1 MYMIKAGIENPRH
14 PEYGSVTIT
23 FPIPETEYDKA
34 IRLLSELEIGNAA
47 DRDCRIKEIDSCAS
61 VLKKLEGS
69 CVNVDD
75 LDYLAKRLESFDSYE
90 MAQFQA
96 AVSHYGFTDMMNLN
110 NLTFCSQ
117 ESTVISDFTDLDD
130 VGRQHFLTVN
140 GSVTSDMLNRV
151 DGQRIAMELINSG
164 KGQITPYGVF
174 YENGMELR
182 QIYDGIHLPPYLYQP
197 YEAVLFLSPL
207 DRPEESEVLYFPCS
221 ALKVKRAMQ
230 RLDVDS
236 LKECIVTF
244 DELPRLRNTVQ
255 QVFDENGDLQE
266 NLESFRRL
274 TEITSCMDQE
284 RFEEFQ
290 ALLGL
295 LHPQGP
301 DDVLS
306 LAENFEFMTLEQ
318 NILSPEQLGW
328 RRAEEDFNLDLDPES
343 LFALYID
350 FEDYGADVAQRE
362 NGIFTELGYLTCSSD
377 TPEMKA
383 LLARLSQKPE
393 PVFGQ
398 DMGGM

>member
-1 MYMIKAGIENPRH
+1 MYMIKAGIGNPRH

-23 FPIPETEYDKA
+23 FPIPETEYDKTV
-34 IRLLSELEIGNAA
+34 RLLSELEIGHAA
-47 DRDCRIKEIDSCAS
+47 DRDCRIREIDSCAT

-75 LDYLAKRLESFDSYE
+75 LDYLAKRLDSYE

-96 AVSHYGFTDMMNLN
+96 AASHYGFTDMMNLN

-117 ESTVISDFTDLDD
+117 ESTVISDFTYLDE

-140 GSVTSDMLNRV
+140 GSVTSDMLERV
-151 DGQRIAMELINSG
+151 DGQRVALDLISSG
-164 KGQITPYGVF
+164 KGHVTPYGVF
-174 YENGMELR
+174 YENDMELR
-182 QIYDGIHLPPYLYQP
+182 QVYDGMHLPPYLYQP
-197 YEAVLFLSPL
+197 CEAVLFISPQ
-207 DRPEESEVLYFPCS
+207 DRPEKSEVLYFPCPDI
-221 ALKVKRAMQ
+221 KIDRAMR
-230 RLDVDS
+230 RLDVDI
-236 LKECIVTF
+236 LQECKVTI
-244 DELPRLRNTVQ
+244 DDCPRLRNTVQ

-284 RFEEFQ
+284 QFEEFQ
-290 ALLGL
+290 TLLGL
-295 LHPQGP
+295 LRPQGP
-301 DDVLS
+301 DDILS
-306 LAENFEFMTLEQ
+306 LAENFENISLEQ

-328 RRAEEDFNLDLDPES
+328 HCAEEHFNLDLDPEN

-393 PVFGQ
+393 PVFDQ

>member
-1 MYMIKAGIENPRH
+1 M
-14 PEYGSVTIT
+14 
-23 FPIPETEYDKA
+23 
-34 IRLLSELEIGNAA
+34 
-47 DRDCRIKEIDSCAS
+47 
-61 VLKKLEGS
+61 LKKLEGS

-96 AVSHYGFTDMMNLN
+96 AASHYGFTDMMNLN

-117 ESTVISDFTDLDD
+117 ESTVISDFTYLDE

-140 GSVTSDMLNRV
+140 GSVTSDMLERV
-151 DGQRIAMELINSG
+151 DGQRVALDLISSG
-164 KGQITPYGVF
+164 KGHVTPYGVF
-174 YENGMELR
+174 YENDMELR
-182 QIYDGIHLPPYLYQP
+182 QVYDGMHLPPYLYQP
-197 YEAVLFLSPL
+197 CEAVLFISPQ
-207 DRPEESEVLYFPCS
+207 DRPEKSEVLYFPCPDI
-221 ALKVKRAMQ
+221 KIDRAMR
-230 RLDVDS
+230 RLDVDI
-236 LKECIVTF
+236 LQECKVTI
-244 DELPRLRNTVQ
+244 DDCPRLRNTVQ

-284 RFEEFQ
+284 QFEEFQ
-290 ALLGL
+290 TLLGL
-295 LHPQGP
+295 LRPQGP
-301 DDVLS
+301 DDILS
-306 LAENFEFMTLEQ
+306 LAENFENISLEQ

-328 RRAEEDFNLDLDPES
+328 HCAEEHFNLDLDPEN

-393 PVFGQ
+393 PVFDQ